1 MENTIQEVKK
11 QPISMTE
18 YVLNMVVNY
27 AAVGGEVLTEREKT
41 SAINIITLTN
51 LSLIHI

>member
-27 AAVGGEVLTEREKT
+27 AAVG
-41 SAINIITLTN
+41 
-51 LSLIHI
+51 SLIIRSTSNPAILPASLVA